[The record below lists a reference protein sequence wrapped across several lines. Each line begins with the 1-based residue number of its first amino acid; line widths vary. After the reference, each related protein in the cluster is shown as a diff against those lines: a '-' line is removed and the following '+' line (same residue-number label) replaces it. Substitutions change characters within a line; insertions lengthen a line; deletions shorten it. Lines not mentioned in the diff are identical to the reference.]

1 MYRKNLKAYTANSLQ
16 SEMSVADPYRI
27 IQLMMQGVMERLA
40 QAKGAI
46 ERRDFEAK
54 SVAISKAIGL
64 LDGLQG
70 ALDLSYGKIPQD
82 LFSLYDYMKQRLM
95 DASRE
100 MSQEPVDEVAKLF
113 ITIKS
118 AWDAIPPSE
127 RELALSQKQ
136 AQEGDL

>member
-1 MYRKNLKAYTANSLQ
+1 MYRKNLKAYTSNNLQ
-16 SEMSVADPYRI
+16 AEMSVADPYRI

-54 SVAISKAIGL
+54 SAAISKAIGL

-70 ALDLSYGKIPQD
+70 ALDLSFGKIPQD
-82 LFSLYDYMKQRLM
+82 LFALYDYMKQRLM

-118 AWDAIPPSE
+118 AWDAIPPNE
-127 RELALSQKQ
+127 REQALSQQQ

>member
-1 MYRKNLKAYTANSLQ
+1 MYRKNLKAYTANNLQ

-27 IQLMMQGVMERLA
+27 IQMMMQGVMERLA

-54 SVAISKAIGL
+54 SAAIAKAIGL

-70 ALDLSYGKIPQD
+70 ALDLSYGKIPED
-82 LFSLYDYMKQRLM
+82 LFALYDYMKQRLM
-95 DASRE
+95 DASRN
-100 MSQEPVDEVAKLF
+100 MDIEPIEEVAKLF

-118 AWDAIPPSE
+118 AWDAIPVE
-127 RELALSQKQ
+127 DREQALNQQRSSG
-136 AQEGDL
+136 AAL

>member
-1 MYRKNLKAYTANSLQ
+1 MYRKNLKAYTSNNLQ
-16 SEMSVADPYRI
+16 AEMSVADPYRI

-70 ALDLSYGKIPQD
+70 ALDLSFGQIPQD
-82 LFSLYDYMKQRLM
+82 LYALYDYMKQRLM

-118 AWDAIPPSE
+118 AWDAIPLSE
-127 RELALSQKQ
+127 REQAFSQQ
-136 AQEGDL
+136 QVQEGEL

>member
-1 MYRKNLKAYTANSLQ
+1 MYRKNLKAYTSNNLQ
-16 SEMSVADPYRI
+16 AEMSVADPYRI

-70 ALDLSYGKIPQD
+70 ALDLSFGQIPQD
-82 LFSLYDYMKQRLM
+82 LYALYDYMKQRLM

-127 RELALSQKQ
+127 RDKAFSQQ
-136 AQEGDL
+136 QVQEGEL